1 MTIREL
7 MEEQR
12 KRVRSSD
19 PAERFAAVLLLPAEL
34 AKRLRTVSSFRLG
47 ELLEHE
53 VCSNLN
59 LLAPELTVCAE
70 AAERLR
76 RTRSLAGHRHRFN
89 TSKLDGEHLLHAEA
103 TLYRA
108 GIPYLLLP
116 FRRDRLAR
124 NTFMVSDV
132 AGARVCLL
140 EAGFRKTTR
149 SPLLLIDGQTRRP
162 IQLYED
168 RQNPQGLSEQGRTP
182 SE

>member
-12 KRVRSSD
+12 RRGRSSD
-19 PAERFAAVLLLPAEL
+19 PAERFAAALLLPAEL
-34 AKRLRTVSSFRLG
+34 AERLRTLSNFHLG
-47 ELLEHE
+47 ELLERE

-59 LLAPELTVCAE
+59 MLSPELTVCAE

-76 RTRSLAGHRHRFN
+76 RTSWLAGRKHRSN
-89 TSKLDGEHLLHAEA
+89 SSTLDGEHLLHAEV

-108 GIPYLLLP
+108 GIPYLAIP
-116 FRRDRLAR
+116 FRRDRFAS
-124 NTFMVSDV
+124 NMFMVSDV

-140 EAGFRKTTR
+140 EAGFRKTSR

-162 IQLYED
+162 IQLYE
-168 RQNPQGLSEQGRTP
+168 GRA
-182 SE
+182 